1 MPQGPTGAG
10 ILQEFGDLV
19 QVALPN
25 TLILYQE
32 TSETAIPADQLVA
45 PKSVTV
51 IYLADETV
59 ENLEWRQVNKTWLI
73 RGYIYQNRERDR
85 LTCQDDLDA
94 IGVAVFE
101 NNQLATGGQTVIR
114 SNFFSSVVESHI
126 DASRVIGTF
135 DYTAEFWTP
144 GRAQIVL

>member
-1 MPQGPTGAG
+1 MPTGSG
-10 ILQEFGDLV
+10 VLQAFSDII
-19 QVALPN
+19 QQALPD
-25 TLILYQE
+25 TLILFEE

-73 RGYIYQNRERDR
+73 RGYIYQPRERTR

-94 IGVAVFE
+94 IAAGVFA
-101 NNQLATGGQTVIR
+101 NNQLELPGVPDPIKTVMR

-135 DYTAEFWTP
+135 DFSAEWWTP
-144 GRAQIVL
+144 GRAP